1 MTITTTI
8 QDMFIQSDFI
18 DLIIMGVVFILM
30 VVMLV
35 RLGRGVEAKFA
46 NERPAPPPVA
56 SAAAASSQNDAVT
69 AAISAAVN
77 EYRKNNKS

>member
-30 VVMLV
+30 IVMLV
-35 RLGRGVEAKFA
+35 RIGSGVEARSA
-46 NERPAPPPVA
+46 NEKPAPPPVA

-77 EYRKNNKS
+77 EYRKKNK

>member
-8 QDMFIQSDFI
+8 QDMFFQSDFI
-18 DLIIMGVVFILM
+18 NLIIMGVVFILM

-35 RLGRGVEAKFA
+35 RIGRGVEARSA
-46 NERPAPPPVA
+46 NEKSAPSPVA
-56 SAAAASSQNDAVT
+56 SSAASSQNEAVT

-77 EYRKNNKS
+77 EYRKKNK